1 MALTLT
7 TNPVGSGT
15 SKFFAGFQKCEVV
28 FKREDLAVA
37 TVVSGTGA
45 KAKITHTGDMS
56 GVVLPGDTIYLYSPA
71 TNMTYDGLFTVLTV
85 AAGEITVD
93 TPYIESGGVGY
104 INYLKN
110 YYVEL
115 QCVHPALSDLNL
127 LPFSL
132 ESDGD
137 SAGNVVIDVS
147 ICNELN
153 TQRGVIV
160 EGHLPESVIE
170 FEIKYREVYS
180 GSSNA
185 FTLVDNKNFLMLYA
199 IDVPEESE
207 VMNSFDMPKLFLGYP
222 AAIAATIKAGL
233 AGSKTELV
241 YNELDINQEVITNG
255 TLGQIETDVNG
266 QFIWKW
272 EPTASVNAGTKYIDF
287 TLQIEPTFDFLTAD
301 FATPD
306 FKIS

>member
-37 TVVSGTGA
+37 TVVAGVGD
-45 KAKITHTGDMS
+45 KAKITHAGDLS
-56 GVVLPGDTIYLYSPA
+56 GVVLPGDVIYLYSPA
-71 TNMTYDGLFTVLTV
+71 TNMTYDGLFKVLTV

-104 INYLKN
+104 LNYKKN

-115 QCVHPALSDLNL
+115 QCVNPTIPELNI

-137 SAGNVVIDVS
+137 SAGNIIIDVS

-153 TQRGVIV
+153 SQRGVIV
-160 EGHLPESVIE
+160 ESHVSESTTE
-170 FEIKYREVYS
+170 FEIQYREVYS

-185 FTLVDNKNFLMLYA
+185 FTLVDGKLFIMLYA
-199 IDVPEESE
+199 IDAPSEST
-207 VMNSFDMPKLFLGYP
+207 VLNQFDIPKLYLSYP
-222 AAIAATIKAGL
+222 GAICAAIKAGAPGSESEL
-233 AGSKTELV
+233 A
-241 YNELDINQEVITNG
+241 YNELNNNREVITDS
-255 TLGQIETDVNG
+255 TLGIIETDVNG
-266 QFIWKW
+266 YFIWQW
-272 EPTASVNAGTKYIDF
+272 PSAASVADSTVYIDF
-287 TLQIEPTFDFLTAD
+287 SLYINAVYD

-306 FKIS
+306 FATPDFLIS